1 GQEYPKEGFMVRYL
15 LLAALL
21 CLGGAA
27 SAQSQGN
34 LLMERMTSYEIRDAI
49 AAGKT
54 TVILPSGGTEQNGP
68 GMAIGKHNFRAL
80 ANAQTI
86 ARRLGNALVASVI
99 PYTPEGKY
107 DPPTGHL
114 RYPGTMG
121 VPEDVYA
128 GVVEGVVRSLKL
140 HGFQDI
146 VLIGDHG
153 SDQAGQ
159 EAVATKLNKE
169 WAATPVR
176 VHAITAYYRGDPEG
190 DAAEMMKRG
199 IKKEEI
205 GNHADVRDT
214 SQTLAIDPAMVHRD
228 RLEAGNPKNGVEGDP
243 RHASVE
249 IGRVLIE
256 RTVARTT
263 DLIKKS
269 IAAAHA
275 H

>member
-1 GQEYPKEGFMVRYL
+1 MFRYIFL
-15 LLAALL
+15 IAVL
-21 CLGGAA
+21 CFGGTAF
-27 SAQSQGN
+27 AQTTSN
-34 LLMERMTSYEIRDAI
+34 VLMERMTSYEIRDAI

-86 ARRLGNALVASVI
+86 AHRLGNALVAPVI
-99 PYTPEGKY
+99 AYTPEGKY
-107 DPPTGHL
+107 DPPQGHL

-140 HGFQDI
+140 HGFHDI

-153 SDQAGQ
+153 SDIAGQ
-159 EAVATKLNKE
+159 DAVTAKLNAE
-169 WAATPVR
+169 WAKTKVR
-176 VHAITAYYRGDPEG
+176 VHAITAYYRGDQQG
-190 DAAEMMKRG
+190 DAAEMMKHG

-205 GNHADVRDT
+205 GNHSDVRDT
-214 SQTLAIDPAMVHRD
+214 SLMLAIDPAMVHMD
-228 RLEAGNPKNGVEGDP
+228 RLEAGNGKNGVEGDP
-243 RHASVE
+243 RHASAE
-249 IGRVLIE
+249 IGRVLND

-269 IAAAHA
+269 IAAAHSN
-275 H
+275 

>member
-1 GQEYPKEGFMVRYL
+1 MARITCIRCAASADLSLAREEPMVRYL
-15 LLAALL
+15 LLIGIL
-21 CLGGAA
+21 CFAGTA
-27 SAQSQGN
+27 SAQTSN
-34 LLMERMTSYEIRDAI
+34 NVLLERMTSYEIRDAI

-68 GMAIGKHNFRAL
+68 HMAVGKHNFRVL

-86 ARRLGNALVASVI
+86 ARRLGNALVASAI

-114 RYPGTMG
+114 RYPGTIG

-128 GVVEGVVRSLKL
+128 GMVEGVVRSLKL
-140 HGFQDI
+140 HGFRDI

-159 EAVATKLNKE
+159 EAAATKLNAE
-169 WAATPVR
+169 WAKTNVR

-214 SQTLAIDPAMVHRD
+214 SQMLAVDPAMVRVSK
-228 RLEAGNPKNGVEGDP
+228 LEAGNGKNGVEGDP
-243 RHASVE
+243 RHASAE
-249 IGRVLIE
+249 IGRVL
-256 RTVARTT
+256 
-263 DLIKKS
+263 
-269 IAAAHA
+269 
-275 H
+275 

>member
-1 GQEYPKEGFMVRYL
+1 MYRTL
-15 LLAALL
+15 LVIALL
-21 CLGGAA
+21 CCAGAA
-27 SAQSQGN
+27 SAQTSGN
-34 LLMERMTSYEIRDAI
+34 VLMERMTSYEIRDAI

-68 GMAIGKHNFRAL
+68 GMAIGKHNFRAS

-86 ARRLGNALVASVI
+86 ARRLGNALVAPVI
-99 PYTPEGKY
+99 VYTPEGKY
-107 DPPTGHL
+107 DPPEGHL

-140 HGFQDI
+140 HGFRDI

-159 EAVATKLNKE
+159 DAVAAKLNKE

-176 VHAITAYYRGDPEG
+176 VHAIGAYYRGDPPG
-190 DAAEMMKRG
+190 DAAEMMKNG
-199 IKKEEI
+199 INKEEI

-214 SQTLAIDPAMVHRD
+214 SLMLAIDPTMVHID
-228 RLEAGNPKNGVEGDP
+228 RLQKGDGKNGVEGDP
-243 RHASVE
+243 RHASAE
-249 IGRVLIE
+249 IGKVLIE
-256 RTVARTT
+256 RTNARTI
-263 DLIKKS
+263 DLIRKS
-269 IAAAHA
+269 IAAAHRN
-275 H
+275 

>member
-1 GQEYPKEGFMVRYL
+1 MVRYL
-15 LLAALL
+15 LLAAVL
-21 CLGGAA
+21 CWGGAA
-27 SAQSQGN
+27 AAQTQNN

-107 DPPTGHL
+107 DPPQGHL

-128 GVVEGVVRSLKL
+128 GYVEGAVRSLKL

-159 EAVATKLNKE
+159 EAVATKLNAE
-169 WAATPVR
+169 WARTNVR

-205 GNHADVRDT
+205 GNHSDVRDT
-214 SQTLAIDPAMVHRD
+214 SLMLAIDPSMVRMNK
-228 RLEAGNPKNGVEGDP
+228 LEAGNGKNGVEGDP
-243 RHASVE
+243 RHASAE
-249 IGRVLIE
+249 IGKVLTD
-256 RTVARTT
+256 RTNARTI
-263 DLIKKS
+263 DLIRKS
-269 IAAAHA
+269 IAAAHRN
-275 H
+275 

>member
-1 GQEYPKEGFMVRYL
+1 MVRYL
-15 LLAALL
+15 LVAALI
-21 CLGGAA
+21 CMGGAA

-68 GMAIGKHNFRAL
+68 GMAIGKHNFRAQ
-80 ANAQTI
+80 ANAVAI
-86 ARRLGNALVASVI
+86 ARRLGNALVATVI

-107 DPPTGHL
+107 DPPQGHL
-114 RYPGTMG
+114 RYPGTIG
-121 VPEDVYA
+121 VTEEAYA
-128 GVVEGVVRSLKL
+128 AYLEGAVRSLKL
-140 HGFQDI
+140 HGFHDI

-159 EAVATKLNKE
+159 ESVAAKLNAE
-169 WAATPVR
+169 WAKTNVR

-214 SQTLAIDPAMVHRD
+214 SQMLAVDPTMVHME
-228 RLEAGNPKNGVEGDP
+228 RLQAGDGRNGVEGDP
-243 RHASVE
+243 RHASVA
-249 IGRVLIE
+249 IGKVLID

-263 DLIKKS
+263 DLIRKS